1 MKKLKKL
8 VLFLVALLILTL
20 GFIFKLKKDLKEAQ
34 TNPRIVEVYHEVEVP
49 KIKYRTIKG
58 KAEAQVIEKVVY
70 KYIQEEKRPIPV
82 PTPDYVNESRKQNR
96 YLAGVSIHGLGSDR
110 WGHSFLGGYSFGNRL
125 DVLAGVSPQEDVKYS
140 LQAVS
145 RF

>member
-1 MKKLKKL
+1 MKKLKL
-8 VLFLVALLILTL
+8 PLILFVAILLIAVGYIL
-20 GFIFKLKKDLKEAQ
+20 KLKKDLKEAKA
-34 TNPRIVEVYHEVEVP
+34 NPRIVEVYHEVEVP

-70 KYIQEEKRPIPV
+70 KFIQEEQREKPEPSPV
-82 PTPDYVNESRKQNR
+82 PADDIRKQNR
-96 YLAGVSIHGLGSDR
+96 YLAGVSIHGIGADR

-140 LQAVS
+140 VQAVT

>member
-1 MKKLKKL
+1 MKKLKQL
-8 VLFLVALLILTL
+8 SLILIALLLVAI
-20 GFIFKLKKDLKEAQ
+20 GFIFKLNKDLKEAKA
-34 TNPRIVEVYHEVEVP
+34 NPRIVEVYHEVEVP
-49 KIKYRTIKG
+49 KIKYRTIKEKG
-58 KAEAQVIEKVVY
+58 EAQVIEKVVY
-70 KYIQEEKRPIPV
+70 KFIQEEKRPEPQ
-82 PTPDYVNESRKQNR
+82 PTPFPVNESRKQNR

-140 LQAVS
+140 VQAVS